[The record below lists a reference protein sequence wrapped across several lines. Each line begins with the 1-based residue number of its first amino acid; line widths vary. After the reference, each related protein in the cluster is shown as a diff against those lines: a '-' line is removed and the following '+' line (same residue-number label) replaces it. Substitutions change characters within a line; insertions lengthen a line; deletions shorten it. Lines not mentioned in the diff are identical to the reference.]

1 MKRQLQMLLFVVFG
15 MMLLASAVS
24 AAHQK
29 QHRHN
34 NDSNV
39 SMDDNDA
46 APGDDCATHFRISSD
61 DRSVAR
67 GEEEH
72 TLDPAKF
79 SKLTLDPGHN
89 GGVLLRGWDQPN
101 VKVQICKAG
110 IGRNDAEAKTLL
122 GAIRVEVGTDS
133 VRAIEPDRNNDRNS
147 DDDGGRHSWVQ
158 LIVQVPANI
167 ATDMTTW
174 NGPLSIRD
182 VSGTVTARTQ
192 NGPISFNHSSGTLNA
207 EAHNGPIEVKDSSG
221 KLMLSAQNGPLEIEL
236 ANQNWQGAGLEAR
249 THNGPI
255 ELKVPAN
262 YQSGIEVNTSGRAP
276 VTCDLK
282 DCAQNKGT
290 WNSND
295 EGTQHIRLGA
305 SDQPVLIKM
314 STENG
319 PVSISSTMY

>member
-1 MKRQLQMLLFVVFG
+1 MKRQIQMLLFVVFG

-24 AAHQK
+24 AAHDK

-34 NDSNV
+34 NSDV
-39 SMDDNDA
+39 SMNDDDA

-61 DRSVAR
+61 NRAIAR

-79 SKLTLDPGHN
+79 AKLTLDPGHN

-101 VKVQICKAG
+101 VKIKVCKAG
-110 IGRNDAEAKTLL
+110 MGYGKPEAEEALRT
-122 GAIRVEVGTDS
+122 IRVEFGTGS
-133 VRAIEPDRNNDRNS
+133 VRAIEPASEDHNDN
-147 DDDGGRHSWVQ
+147 DQHTWVQ
-158 LIVQVPANI
+158 LIVQIPSDI
-167 ATDMTTW
+167 ATELTTW
-174 NGPLSIRD
+174 NGPLSIVNVKGS
-182 VSGTVTARTQ
+182 VSAHTQ
-192 NGPISFNHSSGTLNA
+192 NGPISFKHSSGTLNA

-221 KLMLSAQNGPLEIEL
+221 KLVLSAQNGPLEIEL
-236 ANQNWQGAGLEAR
+236 ADQNWQGAGLEAT

-255 ELKVPAN
+255 ELRVPAN

-276 VTCDLK
+276 VSCDLK
-282 DCAQNKGT
+282 DCAQHKGT
-290 WNSND
+290 WNGYD